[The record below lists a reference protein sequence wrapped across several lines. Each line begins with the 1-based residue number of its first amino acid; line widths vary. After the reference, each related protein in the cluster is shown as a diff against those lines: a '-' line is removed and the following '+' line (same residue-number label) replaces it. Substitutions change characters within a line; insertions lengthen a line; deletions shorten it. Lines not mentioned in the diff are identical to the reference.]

1 MGQPWLHGWPVSRLS
16 GDVLTVNPRFLIAAF
31 FEKNAWTRGDAPQ
44 AYALPLALPRAMD
57 VILS

>member
-1 MGQPWLHGWPVSRLS
+1 MVSWLARVAAFR
-16 GDVLTVNPRFLIAAF
+16 DVLTVNPRFLIAAF

-44 AYALPLALPRAMD
+44 AYALPLAHPRAMA